1 MGRVRFLFVGDA
13 ASVPFNSACPAR
25 TWEANC
31 FPYKN
36 YQSLR
41 KLWQFAPLHC
51 ALAFFTAEMRLS
63 QQFAQ
68 IFVAGPI
75 FHQHWKDTAV
85 FHRKFGADDRTHAMF
100 ASRDR
105 KS

>member
-13 ASVPFNSACPAR
+13 ASVPSFN
-25 TWEANC
+25 WEANC

-36 YQSLR
+36 NQSFG
-41 KLWQFAPLHC
+41 KLWQLARLHR
-51 ALAFFTAEMRLS
+51 AFAFFTAEMSLG

-85 FHRKFGADDRTHAMF
+85 FHR
-100 ASRDR
+100 
-105 KS
+105 